1 MPTARSIPR
10 EVVASIPSVT
20 TRERGLRSISVIPLS
35 YKPLARWRAV
45 GEGIV
50 VDGGVAMKKF
60 LLNGSFLSAIFSVFG
75 LVKATVSGKRDW
87 KLALLWISWI
97 VSLVAIIAAIT
108 DPDEDDR
115 SR

>member
-1 MPTARSIPR
+1 MPR

-20 TRERGLRSISVIPLS
+20 TRERGFRSISVIPLF
-35 YKPLARWRAV
+35 YKPLVRQRTV
-45 GEGIV
+45 GGGIV
-50 VDGGVAMKKF
+50 IGGGIVMKRF

-97 VSLVAIIAAIT
+97 VSLVAIVAAIT
-108 DPDEDDR
+108 DPDDEEYPE
-115 SR
+115 